1 MNNYRSRLINFT
13 EVLFPAYR
21 KGEKLE
27 YYDASRKTWWQV
39 DDLDDDVCFRRYLC
53 ADDQSDEFCDLR
65 LAPKPEPTM
74 PDAPVFWV
82 RHVGL
87 PSTHM
92 LVTHVDLNRGEIGT
106 LKGCWLIKHM
116 SEEDQFCW
124 SPDRKNWF
132 DFYGRPVS

>member
-39 DDLDDDVCFRRYLC
+39 DDLDDDVCFRHYLC
-53 ADDQSDEFCDLR
+53 ADDQSDEFWDLR
-65 LAPKPEPTM
+65 IAPKPEPKM

-82 RHVGL
+82 REKGD
-87 PSTHM
+87 PTHM
-92 LVTHVDLNRGEIGT
+92 MLVVEIAGSKFLHLNRDRNQPHNIDDLVG
-106 LKGCWLIKHM
+106 
-116 SEEDQFCW
+116 FCHW

-132 DFYGRPVS
+132 DFYGRAVS